1 MPFEQIL
8 PGRKKQLTVYAD
20 LLWSRLYD
28 VVLSQVSRPYQSPT
42 DSLFWCFFSGR
53 GCRKVLSNTDDT
65 FYILLP
71 LHRVGVILFK
81 CDKVKGKLAIYSNE
95 DTNRQ
100 ERNQN
105 KKNLN
110 GQLFLHN
117 HTEDRFTG
125 FGRRH

>member
-1 MPFEQIL
+1 MLIYYGRAFTML
-8 PGRKKQLTVYAD
+8 CCLKCPGRIN
-20 LLWSRLYD
+20 RRRI
-28 VVLSQVSRPYQSPT
+28 VSFGVF
-42 DSLFWCFFSGR
+42 LSGR

-71 LHRVGVILFK
+71 LHRVGVVLFK